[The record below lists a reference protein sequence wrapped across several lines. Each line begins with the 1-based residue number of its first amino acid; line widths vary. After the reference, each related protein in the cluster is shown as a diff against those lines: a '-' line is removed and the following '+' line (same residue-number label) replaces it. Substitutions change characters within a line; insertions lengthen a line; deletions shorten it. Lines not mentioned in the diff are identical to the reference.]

1 MQQLAGANVIVYY
14 LTYIASMAGLT
25 GNVAMVTSGV
35 QYAVFIVFTGV
46 MWYVWPVPFPRDQF
60 HRS

>member
-1 MQQLAGANVIVYY
+1 
-14 LTYIASMAGLT
+14 MAGLT

-46 MWYVWPVPFPRDQF
+46 MWYVRPVPVPARQA
-60 HRS
+60 SP